1 MPRGHGWPG
10 SGMFDA
16 LGEPPYEACAFFV
29 STLRSASQQV
39 GKAGVPGLLFTSS
52 SALVPSLFPLLFLS
66 TSAAI
71 SLFLNP
77 CLPALDS
84 SILLCSLHLGL
95 TDQRQV
101 WILRVVDREILSLCE
116 KNLCYFCLGYKFLIS
131 NIFKLQIMK
140 INFT

>member
-1 MPRGHGWPG
+1 MPRGHGRPG

-29 STLRSASQQV
+29 STSRSASQQV

-52 SALVPSLFPLLFLS
+52 SVLVPSLFPLLFLS

-77 CLPALDS
+77 CLLALDS

-95 TDQRQV
+95 VDQRQV
-101 WILRVVDREILSLCE
+101 WIDLRQVTFEHKPLGGEGVRHEIIEGKNILSRGASHAKTLR
-116 KNLCYFCLGYKFLIS
+116 
-131 NIFKLQIMK
+131 
-140 INFT
+140 